1 VIRDRKVIIVDDE
14 PIILAGRE
22 NWLSRRYVTLTYGS
36 AEAFLDAFNQ
46 TDCDDGLPTCLL
58 LDFQMPGMTG
68 TELQAFLKTIKA
80 AFPIIFMSGN
90 ATQTDIISAWRG
102 GAVDYIL
109 KPFTPTQ
116 ITDALDKQ
124 FDALKTDQTQPD
136 SVRKPLINIA
146 ITKREAE
153 VLLLLGNGHPQIE
166 VAKILGISVR
176 TVKMYRSFLKDKLG
190 LNSTAKLAKYCHQ
203 YQESIELVAKGNSS
217 RLR

>member
-1 VIRDRKVIIVDDE
+1 
-14 PIILAGRE
+14 
-22 NWLSRRYVTLTYGS
+22 
-36 AEAFLDAFNQ
+36 
-46 TDCDDGLPTCLL
+46 
-58 LDFQMPGMTG
+58 MPGMTG